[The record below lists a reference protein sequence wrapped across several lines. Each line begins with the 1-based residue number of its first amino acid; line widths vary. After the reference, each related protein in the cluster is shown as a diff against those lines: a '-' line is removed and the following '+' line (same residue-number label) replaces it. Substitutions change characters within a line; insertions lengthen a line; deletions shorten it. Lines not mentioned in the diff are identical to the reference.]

1 MIELDKH
8 MRKDPKEDT
17 VKKTIALLLMILISF
32 SAAPIGASASGT
44 RLTPT
49 YTPSSQYRS
58 SVYYSNLKEL
68 RLTGNQRLDLIN
80 VGLSQIGYHEGNVES
95 ELDGSNLNGT
105 GNVTEYGRWFGYE
118 ILERGSGFYYDWCAM
133 FVAWVSRQSGL
144 SESIINNATYA
155 HIGSNPY
162 YFHMEYHKRGT
173 YTPKAGDLI
182 FYDWASSARDWE
194 HVGIVAFVENG
205 MVHVVEGNAL
215 GKVLTRVVSL
225 DYYEIQGYGTPLYT
239 NADASAVE
247 VKSYPKPQRNLVQG
261 MEGDDVKW
269 LQAALLHIGYASPI
283 DGYFGKNTR
292 SKLVKF
298 QSAHGLTSDG
308 VLGPAT
314 LKEIINYLPAGSVS
328 SDPEPSPGP
337 VQGGNESDPSQYPVP
352 TRTLQKGMTGND
364 VKWLQAALN
373 KLGANLTV
381 DGDFGSGTE
390 AAVKNYQ
397 KNNGLTQDGI
407 VGPATRTK
415 IKNALGS
422 AGQSQTPAPAIPYPE
437 PQRVLRKGMKGD
449 DVKWLQAVLSKLGYS
464 TAVDGAFGSGTEQK
478 VKEFQRQNGLTV
490 DGAVGPATTAALKKK
505 LQQ

>member
-1 MIELDKH
+1 MI
-8 MRKDPKEDT
+8 
-17 VKKTIALLLMILISF
+17 IISF
-32 SAAPIGASASGT
+32 SAAPTGADATGT
-44 RLTPT
+44 RLALT

-80 VGLSQIGYHEGNVES
+80 VGLSQVGYHEGDKES
-95 ELDGSNLNGT
+95 ELDGSNINGT

-118 ILERGSGFYYDWCAM
+118 ILQRGSGFYYDWCAM
-133 FVAWVSRQSGL
+133 FVAWTSRQSGL
-144 SESIINNATYA
+144 PESIINNATYA

-162 YFHMEYHKRGT
+162 YFHMDYHKRGT

-194 HVGIVAFVENG
+194 HVGIVAFVEDG

-225 DYYEIQGYGTPLYT
+225 DYYEIQGYGTPVYT
-239 NADASAVE
+239 NADSSAVE
-247 VKSYPKPQRNLVQG
+247 VTSYPKPKRNLSQG
-261 MEGDDVKW
+261 MEGEDVKW

-298 QSAHGLTSDG
+298 QSAHGLASDG
-308 VLGPAT
+308 ILGPAT
-314 LKEIINYLPAGSVS
+314 LNELIRSLPPGSVAA
-328 SDPEPSPGP
+328 DPEPDPGTT
-337 VQGGNESDPSQYPVP
+337 QGTGEDDPSIYPVP
-352 TRTLQKGMTGND
+352 TRTLRKGMTGND

-373 KLGANLTV
+373 KLGAAIIV

-390 AAVKNYQ
+390 AAVKAYQ
-397 KNNGLTQDGI
+397 KNNGLTQDGV
-407 VGPATRTK
+407 VGPATRTN
-415 IKNALGS
+415 IQSALE
-422 AGQSQTPAPAIPYPE
+422 ALAAPPPPVIPYPE

-449 DVKWLQAVLSKLGYS
+449 DVKWLQEILTQLGY
-464 TAVDGAFGSGTEQK
+464 TADVDGNFGSGTEK
-478 VKEFQRQNGLTV
+478 RVKEFQRANGLTV
-490 DGAVGPATTAALKKK
+490 DGAVGPATVKALKKK
-505 LQQ
+505 LEG